1 MVAEEEVEEA
11 EVKEEE
17 EVMVAVPVVEE
28 AASLEILQEADPTLR
43 VDGLESNAIQTNLHL
58 PVVKNT
64 SDLEKVLTGVK
75 NQEPAR
81 GKTTGHRKII
91 ENLTSLILID

>member
-17 EVMVAVPVVEE
+17 EEMVVVLVVEE
-28 AASLEILQEADPTLR
+28 AASPEILQEADPTLK
-43 VDGLESNAIQTNLHL
+43 VDGQESNAIQINLHL

-64 SDLEKVLTGVK
+64 SDSEKVLTGVK